1 MTAKSKESTRIAIGP
16 ADEESPADEELAML
30 AEKYGVSL
38 SWLTRRAI
46 VKFLKMQGR
55 GGSRFPVKLPIQI
68 RGGRL

>member
-1 MTAKSKESTRIAIGP
+1 MTAKSKESTRIAVG
-16 ADEESPADEELAML
+16 PADEELAML

-38 SWLTRRAI
+38 LWLTRQAI

-68 RGGRL
+68 RGERL